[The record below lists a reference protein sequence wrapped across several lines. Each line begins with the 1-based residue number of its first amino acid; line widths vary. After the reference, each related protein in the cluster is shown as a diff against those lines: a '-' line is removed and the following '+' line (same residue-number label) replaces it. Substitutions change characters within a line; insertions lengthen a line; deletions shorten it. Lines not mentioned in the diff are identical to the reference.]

1 MARVCAEDSD
11 RRGREERLHRGLRYP
26 AGSGRDANVVMRCRS
41 TASVSHLPAEID
53 PCHDGGEGVA
63 VLRRMCLVSMAM
75 VLVAACEGDTIDF
88 GGGVMGSGTMASA
101 SRDVTGFDSVVI
113 AGSGTAT
120 IEVTGV
126 DSLTI
131 EAEDNIL
138 PLLTSNVSGT
148 ILELGVESSIS
159 PTRPITYSITVASL
173 SSIEI
178 LGNANVMASGVDSDA
193 LRVVISGS
201 SVVSAAGT
209 ATEVDVEISGSGSYA
224 GSDLVASIRRV
235 EITGYGTATVNATE
249 ELHANISGS
258 GTIRYLGDPSVTE
271 SVSGSGTISRQ

>member
-1 MARVCAEDSD
+1 MMVI
-11 RRGREERLHRGLRYP
+11 EE
-26 AGSGRDANVVMRCRS
+26 
-41 TASVSHLPAEID
+41 
-53 PCHDGGEGVA
+53 VA

-178 LGNANVMASGVDSDA
+178 LGSANVTASGVDSDA

-224 GSDLVASIRRV
+224 GSDLVASIGRV
-235 EITGYGTATVNATE
+235 EISGSGTATVNATE